1 MWLLLAFI
9 AVPLIEIALFIQVGG
24 LIGLG
29 WTLLIVL
36 LTAILGTYLV
46 RMQGAQAL
54 DKIKFHTVQ
63 AELSRVAASS
73 HEHAEEAAKWACI
86 ARENGASEH
95 HITAAEQDGHHFIAR
110 FGDDGA

>member
-1 MWLLLAFI
+1 MHEVTTHQSGTPVETAI
-9 AVPLIEIALFIQVGG
+9 MAAIAAVPEIL
-24 LIGLG
+24 
-29 WTLLIVL
+29 
-36 LTAILGTYLV
+36 
-46 RMQGAQAL
+46 RAQAL